1 VIDLKQALVFLAEG
15 FEEIETCTIIDVLRR
30 CDVHVITAGL
40 TPNPISGGH
49 GVSIVADKSVNDVSS
64 EDFDAVICPGGAPGF
79 QNLRSDNRVLNLV
92 RTAFQKEKLVAAICG
107 APVVLSDAGVLVG
120 KECTIYPGMER
131 ELEKGKGI
139 PKKDSVVIDGNIITS
154 RGPATAF
161 QFALTLG
168 EKLAGKERRKQ
179 VAKATL
185 ADLYIKM

>member
-1 VIDLKQALVFLAEG
+1 MKKALVLLAEG
-15 FEEIETCTIIDVLRR
+15 FEEIEACTIIDVLRR
-30 CDVHVITAGL
+30 CDVHVVTAGL
-40 TPNPISGGH
+40 TPNPILGGH
-49 GVSIVADKSVNDVSS
+49 GVSIAADKGVDEVSS

-92 RTAFQKEKLVAAICG
+92 RSAFQKGKLIAAICG

-120 KECTIYPGMER
+120 KECTIYPGMEK
-131 ELEKGKGI
+131 ELEKGRGI

-161 QFALTLG
+161 QFTLTLS

-179 VAKATL
+179 VAEATL